1 MKIDKKKIKQIALDC
16 FHSVYHESVYDLW
29 TDALEVYL
37 KREGLKIVPMGYKAP
52 DESREEDTPPSKT
65 Y

>member
-16 FHSVYHESVYDLW
+16 FHTVYHESVYDLW

-37 KREGLKIVPMGYKAP
+37 KREGLVIIKAP
-52 DESREEDTPPSKT
+52 DRDREENKE
-65 Y
+65 